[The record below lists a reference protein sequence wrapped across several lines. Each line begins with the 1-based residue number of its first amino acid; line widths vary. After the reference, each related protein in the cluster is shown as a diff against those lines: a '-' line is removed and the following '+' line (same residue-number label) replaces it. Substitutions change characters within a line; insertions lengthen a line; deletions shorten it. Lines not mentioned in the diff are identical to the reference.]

1 MKVLISDGIAP
12 EGAEIL
18 RNAGIEITE
27 QFFSPEDL
35 IKEIPKYDG
44 IIVRSATKVPKAV
57 IDASNLKVIARGG
70 VGVDNIDVAY
80 ANEKGIAVLN
90 TPGASSIS
98 VAEMALAHIFA
109 LNRFIN
115 LSNTAM
121 RVGEWPKKDYAK
133 GKEVTGKTLGIVG
146 LGAIG
151 YELAK
156 RAIGLGMNVIYNSLF
171 ENKTDLNIKFVD
183 FDTLLTSSDI
193 ISLHIPFDKSKG
205 ATICENEFNKMKDG
219 VIFINTSRGE
229 VIDEIALLN
238 ALKSGKVGKAGLDVF
253 MNEPITE
260 AQAELINHKNVSVT
274 PHIAASTEEAQL
286 RVSTEIAQKVVDC
299 LLNKN

>member
-12 EGAEIL
+12 EGATIL
-18 RNAGIEITE
+18 KNAGIEVVE
-27 QFFSPEDL
+27 QFYSPEDL
-35 IKEIPKYDG
+35 IIEIPKYNG
-44 IIVRSATKVPKAV
+44 IIVRSATKVTKAV
-57 IDASNLKVIARGG
+57 IDAGQLKVIARGG

-80 ANEKGIAVLN
+80 AKEKGIPVLN

-115 LSNTAM
+115 LSNTSM
-121 RVGEWPKKDYAK
+121 REGKWLKKDYAK
-133 GKEVTGKTLGIVG
+133 GLEVTGKTIGIVG

-156 RAIGLGMNVIYNSLF
+156 RAVGLGMNVIYTARN
-171 ENKTDLNIKFVD
+171 ERKNDLNVRFVD
-183 FDTLLTSSDI
+183 IDTLFSSSDI
-193 ISLHIPFDKSKG
+193 ISLHIPFDKTKG
-205 ATICENEFNKMKDG
+205 ATIGVSEFSKMKNG

-229 VIDEIALLN
+229 VVEEIALLD

-253 MNEPITE
+253 LNEPITE
-260 AQAELINHKNVSVT
+260 AQTELINHPNVSVT

-286 RVSTEIAQKVVDC
+286 RVSIEIAHKVVDC
-299 LLNKN
+299 LNIN

>member
-1 MKVLISDGIAP
+1 MRVLISDGIAP

-27 QFFSPEDL
+27 QFFAPDEL
-35 IKEIPKYDG
+35 INEISKYDG
-44 IIVRSATKVPKAV
+44 IIVRSATKVPQNI
-57 IDASNLKVIARGG
+57 IDASKLKVIARGG

-80 ANEKGIAVLN
+80 AKEKGIPVLN

-121 RVGEWPKKDYAK
+121 RVGEWPKKEYIK
-133 GKEVTGKTLGIVG
+133 GMEVTGKTLGIVG

-151 YELAK
+151 FELAK
-156 RAIGLGMNVIYNSLF
+156 RAIGLGMNVIYSSLS
-171 ENKTDLNIKFVD
+171 ERQTDLNVKYVD
-183 FDTLLTSSDI
+183 LDTLLSSSDI
-193 ISLHIPFDKSKG
+193 ISLHIPYDKTKG
-205 ATICENEFNKMKDG
+205 AFISNDEFNKMKKG

-229 VIDEIALLN
+229 IVDEVALLN

-253 MNEPITE
+253 QNEPITE
-260 AQAELINHKNVSVT
+260 VQADLVNHPNVSVT

-299 LLNKN
+299 LFNNN